1 MEENYFEMQFQ
12 ENYFR
17 DFNQL
22 IAPNFEFDDEGS
34 IVKIN
39 LPLKMNDDEKKILL
53 AYLWKIQVNRK
64 FILLYYADMEQKIQD
79 LTQRIEK
86 EIKNGR

>member
-1 MEENYFEMQFQ
+1 Q